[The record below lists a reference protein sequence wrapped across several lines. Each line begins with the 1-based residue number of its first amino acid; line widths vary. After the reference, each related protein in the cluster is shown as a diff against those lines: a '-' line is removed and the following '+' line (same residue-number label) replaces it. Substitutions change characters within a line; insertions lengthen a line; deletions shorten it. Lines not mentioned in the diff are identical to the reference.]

1 MYSISILQDAV
12 CIVGES
18 IQLGRVGKEVTEAG
32 VVELIGAERNWESV
46 KIGAD
51 VNSVAGFRDDQ
62 LCIAKGAFLTN
73 KLDRAVPVFKFGI
86 RFIERG
92 TLDVVIVFCDIN
104 RLAVATGSDAAWD
117 PGLPNL
123 LRRVVD
129 SKLITEGAEN
139 ALIPVEQPLFGTIHF
154 SVQQSSGQISGFL
167 PAAGRSENSA
177 FSDRRYI
184 ILYLTPELLRP
195 GDSLPVLL

>member
-1 MYSISILQDAV
+1 MYSISIFQDAV

-18 IQLGRVGKEVTEAG
+18 IQLGGVGKEVTEAG

-73 KLDRAVPVFKFGI
+73 KLDHAVPVFKFGI

-104 RLAVATGSDAAWD
+104 RLAVVTGSDAAWD
-117 PGLPNL
+117 SGPPNF
-123 LRRVVD
+123 LRWVVD
-129 SKLITEGAEN
+129 AELITEGAEN
-139 ALIPVEQPLFGTIHF
+139 TLIPVEQPLFGTIHF

-167 PAAGRSENSA
+167 PAAGRSENST
-177 FSDRRYI
+177 FSDRHDVV
-184 ILYLTPELLRP
+184 LYLTPELLRP